1 MTLQMLLASQTTV
14 IQTILLASQTI
25 SMVASHNSSD
35 PQRENSELRSGTFV
49 PRSKSFFRRS
59 ESFFPR
65 GPARNTIRNLPPHE
79 EEIRLVAK
87 QEGRVRSLVDKWEK
101 KGKTPA
107 SVDWRKQG
115 ALTPVRDQKYCAAQ
129 YAFAFAA
136 MLEAQFF
143 IRHGELPSL
152 SVQQLIDCLNPENAV
167 NYGCQGGH
175 AMSTFYYLQIAGGLQ
190 SERDYPF
197 EGKQGACR
205 YVLGRDVVQVNDI
218 FGLSGE
224 KAMRHFIHRK
234 GPVVAYVN
242 PALMINDYTG
252 GVISHDARACN
263 PHPSH
268 LTHMVVIVGYGQSRA
283 GVPYWIVRN
292 SWGPRWGY
300 AGYAYVER
308 GTNACGIEQVA
319 ILAAIE

>member
-1 MTLQMLLASQTTV
+1 R
-14 IQTILLASQTI
+14 I
-25 SMVASHNSSD
+25 
-35 PQRENSELRSGTFV
+35 
-49 PRSKSFFRRS
+49 RRS

-65 GPARNTIRNLPPHE
+65 GFARNTIRNLPPHE

-101 KGKTPA
+101 KGETPA

-152 SVQQLIDCLNPENAV
+152 SVQQLRPSLIFVAAMLEAQFFIRHGELPSLSVQQLIDCHNPENAV

-234 GPVVAYVN
+234 GPVVAY
-242 PALMINDYTG
+242 
-252 GVISHDARACN
+252 
-263 PHPSH
+263 
-268 LTHMVVIVGYGQSRA
+268 Q
-283 GVPYWIVRN
+283 
-292 SWGPRWGY
+292 
-300 AGYAYVER
+300 
-308 GTNACGIEQVA
+308 
-319 ILAAIE
+319 

>member
-1 MTLQMLLASQTTV
+1 
-14 IQTILLASQTI
+14 
-25 SMVASHNSSD
+25 
-35 PQRENSELRSGTFV
+35 
-49 PRSKSFFRRS
+49 
-59 ESFFPR
+59 R
-65 GPARNTIRNLPPHE
+65 GG
-79 EEIRLVAK
+79 AK
-87 QEGRVRSLVDKWEK
+87 NVC
-101 KGKTPA
+101 TPLHA
-107 SVDWRKQG
+107 
-115 ALTPVRDQKYCAAQ
+115 AL
-129 YAFAFAA
+129 
-136 MLEAQFF
+136 LEAQFF

-152 SVQQLIDCLNPENAV
+152 SVQQLIDCHNPENAA

-205 YVLGRDVVQVNDI
+205 YVLGQDVVQVNDI

-263 PHPSH
+263 PHPSR
-268 LTHMVVIVGYGQSRA
+268 LTHMVVIVGYGQSRAGVPYWIVRNSWGPRWGYESRA

-308 GTNACGIEQVA
+308 GTNACGIERVV

>member
-1 MTLQMLLASQTTV
+1 MFLSTTFTLMTLQMLLASQTTV

-129 YAFAFAA
+129 YAFAFA
-136 MLEAQFF
+136 
-143 IRHGELPSL
+143 GE
-152 SVQQLIDCLNPENAV
+152 
-167 NYGCQGGH
+167 Y
-175 AMSTFYYLQIAGGLQ
+175 
-190 SERDYPF
+190 
-197 EGKQGACR
+197 
-205 YVLGRDVVQVNDI
+205 
-218 FGLSGE
+218 
-224 KAMRHFIHRK
+224 
-234 GPVVAYVN
+234 
-242 PALMINDYTG
+242 
-252 GVISHDARACN
+252 
-263 PHPSH
+263 
-268 LTHMVVIVGYGQSRA
+268 
-283 GVPYWIVRN
+283 
-292 SWGPRWGY
+292 
-300 AGYAYVER
+300 
-308 GTNACGIEQVA
+308 
-319 ILAAIE
+319 